1 MDTSGIDLLELIG
14 RDVTL
19 SKHAAKDGGEYWGA
33 CPFCG
38 DGGKGR
44 NSDRFHVWPKAQT
57 PRYWCRDCEKNG
69 DAIQY
74 VRERFNLSYPE
85 ALDRLGLA
93 GDNGNG
99 AAASAGQAPVI
110 LPRHDPAAPP
120 SDGWQARAV
129 TFCMECEDRLWTPA
143 GARALTWL
151 RNERGLSD
159 ATIRAASLGYNPADV
174 HEERAAWDLP
184 PEHDDQGRPKRVWL
198 PRGVVIPWVAAGH
211 LWRVN
216 IRRPLTKEQ
225 QAAGQDKYMGPAGW
239 TNALFRAD
247 TLTPD
252 RPAVIVEGEFDAL
265 AIWQDAG
272 DLVTPVATG
281 SISGARR
288 ARWLGALALSPVV
301 LVAFDDDQPDPK
313 TGLGAGDSAAKYWL
327 DVLGNARRW
336 RAYYAKDPSGLATA
350 GGDLRAWVAA
360 GLAVS

>member
-1 MDTSGIDLLELIG
+1 MDTSSVDLLDLIG

-19 SKHAAKDGGEYWGA
+19 RKHAAKDGGEYIGA

-44 NSDRFHVWPKAQT
+44 NSDRFHVWPKAQM
-57 PRYWCRDCEKNG
+57 PRYWCRVCEKGG

-74 VRERFNLSYPE
+74 VRERHKLTYAE
-85 ALDRLGLA
+85 ALDRLDLA
-93 GDNGNG
+93 GGNGNS
-99 AAASAGQAPVI
+99 AAVSTGQAPAI

-129 TFCMECEDRLWTPA
+129 TFCMTAEDTLWTPA
-143 GARALTWL
+143 GARALAWL
-151 RNERGLSD
+151 RGARSLSD
-159 ATIRAASLGYNPADV
+159 ATIRAASLGYNPADGY
-174 HEERAAWDLP
+174 EERAAWNLP

-216 IRRPLTKEQ
+216 IRRPV
-225 QAAGQDKYMGPAGW
+225 GDPKYIGPAGFGPG
-239 TNALFRAD
+239 LYRAD

-272 DLVTPVATG
+272 ELVIPVATG
-281 SISGARR
+281 STGGARR
-288 ARWLGALALSPVV
+288 ARWLGALALCPAV
-301 LVAFDDDQPDPK
+301 LVAFDDDQPDPQ
-313 TGLGAGDSAAKYWL
+313 TGLRAGDSAAKYWL

-360 GLAVS
+360 GLGDL